1 MQRPSGKGP
10 GHVCFRAGEWSDVDQ
25 ACVRPRGP
33 GPIKTGVREARGR
46 PTCPHAPWEPM
57 CFLEGGMGRGGVV
70 LSGRQQAALTFIK
83 HQVYAGPQGCEPQDR
98 ATSLEELGV
107 SMKSNASSTSRP
119 DVPSSRTPPAHL
131 LKTPGWRHCRVSGF
145 QESKADP

>member
-1 MQRPSGKGP
+1 MCEAQGPWPDKDGGSRGQGTTYVSPRPMGAHVLP
-10 GHVCFRAGEWSDVDQ
+10 GRWDGAG
-25 ACVRPRGP
+25 
-33 GPIKTGVREARGR
+33 
-46 PTCPHAPWEPM
+46 
-57 CFLEGGMGRGGVV
+57 GG
-70 LSGRQQAALTFIK
+70 LSGRQQAAPAFIK

>member
-1 MQRPSGKGP
+1 M
-10 GHVCFRAGEWSDVDQ
+10 
-25 ACVRPRGP
+25 
-33 GPIKTGVREARGR
+33 
-46 PTCPHAPWEPM
+46 CPHAPWEPM
-57 CFLEGGMGRGGVV
+57 CFLEGGMGRGGG
-70 LSGRQQAALTFIK
+70 LSGRQQAAPAFIK